1 MQNITIKYNPY
12 KLETEV
18 LIGDAMPKQ
27 NSKFNNIGNK
37 RLQEWIDDLPD
48 ILYEECNTKEFKFT
62 FQGISLDYEDVLSI
76 AKSAKE
82 KGIEIDV
89 AHIPAKEVKDKE
101 KEIEKIFRDIQ
112 AGPFEALKSSDIVKA
127 FELAKSSDFEVN
139 VIATMSAGKSTL
151 INALLGRRLMP
162 AKQEACTAIITEIKD
177 NDNDL
182 GVFVAKEYDKNGN
195 VLESYDNLSR
205 RIMEGLNS
213 NPNVSRLRTEGNIP
227 FVMADDVSLVL
238 VDTPGPNNS
247 RDPEHAKTTYRMLSD
262 SSKALVIYIMNAT
275 QLAVNDD
282 NELLSRVA
290 KSMNIG
296 GKQSRDRFIFVVNKL
311 DEFKPGEDSIEAAI
325 QKVKHYLADH
335 NIENPNV
342 YPASALTALDIRTT
356 LLESDDDDDDEI
368 FYAKGKVR
376 KFNNNEVMHF
386 EKYAPLPVSI
396 KNRINIR
403 LEESRKEGNSNE
415 QALIHSGI
423 VSIEEAIRMYVIKYA
438 KTAKI
443 KNIVDTFRNQLDS
456 TQEFEKTKCQ
466 IHQNKEKR
474 GDILKRI
481 DEIKQKI
488 QNGEEAKQ
496 FKKQIDAVQYGKNIK
511 EKTDELLM
519 EVQKEITKYI
529 ESEIDCEDQKI
540 EKRQAEEWCAYLS
553 ERSRNVKKK
562 VEVEIENIIEN
573 SLIKNTEDI
582 LNIYK
587 QKLSNLVKEVNVD
600 GIEINPFKMMI
611 GEIPKENVE
620 NIISELAEKEAVKV
634 GENWV
639 ENTNKKW
646 YFPWTWFEEE
656 GHFESIMED
665 REFVDKTKFVQEFFS
680 RIQSDMYEYVDAA
693 STHANEQINNI
704 IGDFANKFKQLDDV
718 LKDKL
723 EQLRSFTEDE
733 ENMAKAIKGLEEKV
747 DWLNK
752 IQSRLDAILD
762 L

>member
-1 MQNITIKYNPY
+1 
-12 KLETEV
+12 
-18 LIGDAMPKQ
+18 
-27 NSKFNNIGNK
+27 
-37 RLQEWIDDLPD
+37 
-48 ILYEECNTKEFKFT
+48 
-62 FQGISLDYEDVLSI
+62 
-76 AKSAKE
+76 
-82 KGIEIDV
+82 
-89 AHIPAKEVKDKE
+89 
-101 KEIEKIFRDIQ
+101 
-112 AGPFEALKSSDIVKA
+112 
-127 FELAKSSDFEVN
+127 
-139 VIATMSAGKSTL
+139 
-151 INALLGRRLMP
+151 
-162 AKQEACTAIITEIKD
+162 
-177 NDNDL
+177 
-182 GVFVAKEYDKNGN
+182 
-195 VLESYDNLSR
+195 
-205 RIMEGLNS
+205 
-213 NPNVSRLRTEGNIP
+213 
-227 FVMADDVSLVL
+227 
-238 VDTPGPNNS
+238 
-247 RDPEHAKTTYRMLSD
+247 
-262 SSKALVIYIMNAT
+262 
-275 QLAVNDD
+275 
-282 NELLSRVA
+282 
-290 KSMNIG
+290 
-296 GKQSRDRFIFVVNKL
+296 
-311 DEFKPGEDSIEAAI
+311 
-325 QKVKHYLADH
+325 
-335 NIENPNV
+335 
-342 YPASALTALDIRTT
+342 
-356 LLESDDDDDDEI
+356 
-368 FYAKGKVR
+368 
-376 KFNNNEVMHF
+376 
-386 EKYAPLPVSI
+386 
-396 KNRINIR
+396 
-403 LEESRKEGNSNE
+403 
-415 QALIHSGI
+415 
-423 VSIEEAIRMYVIKYA
+423 
-438 KTAKI
+438 
-443 KNIVDTFRNQLDS
+443 
-456 TQEFEKTKCQ
+456 
-466 IHQNKEKR
+466 
-474 GDILKRI
+474 
-481 DEIKQKI
+481 
-488 QNGEEAKQ
+488 
-496 FKKQIDAVQYGKNIK
+496 
-511 EKTDELLM
+511 M